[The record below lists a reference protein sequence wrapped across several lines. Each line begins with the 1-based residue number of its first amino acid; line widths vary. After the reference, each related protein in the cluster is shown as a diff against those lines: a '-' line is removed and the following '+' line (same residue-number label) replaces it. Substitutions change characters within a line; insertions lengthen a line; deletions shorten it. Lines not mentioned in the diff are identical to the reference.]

1 VARFKVPLF
10 SVFILASPLLA
21 QIPTAQNQSPAA
33 PPDASIQT
41 LRTTSRAVLVDVIV
55 SDRKGKPITGLKQE
69 DFTVIEQGKPQSVSF
84 FEEHTGAV
92 PDADVELPKLPP
104 NTFSNFSPFPT
115 PDAVNVL
122 LLDSVNTRMESQ
134 SSVHSQ
140 AMKFLK
146 GAKPG
151 SRMAIFTMGL
161 GLHFI
166 QGFTDDPAL
175 LMAALNNKKNN
186 EVESSM
192 MIKGQDESNAQA
204 EVVGM
209 MTAQTPGGG
218 TTASPEMITALKE
231 FFAEQDTAQNF
242 DRGFVTLANLQRLA
256 TFLTA
261 FPGRKNVIWFTESIP
276 PFLSI
281 GNGPDALATMAS
293 DPGLETE
300 YKKTMNMLAAAR
312 MALYPV
318 DARGVATTAFYQADN
333 KLPSTISAPYQI
345 TGVDSNP
352 TRLGDDPTVPKT
364 SNGAGAQVS
373 NVNDETTKRN
383 SDQMMQE
390 VFAHDSGGKAFANT
404 NGLSQVIDNISA
416 ASSDFYTLSYT
427 PINSKMDGGFRKIEV
442 KVGDG
447 KYALSYRRG
456 YFALDSDLPGSA
468 ITERNQQ
475 IKKLAAQNP
484 GAVDPLLAFM
494 ELGMPQS
501 TQIIYKTRIQPVQPG
516 AASTSA
522 TNDAAKGQQTMYG
535 VDFLVDLNDLDLKLN
550 PDGNREGKLNISLI
564 AYDRYGKIVSRK
576 DHLVALSIKPDVYA
590 IFQNTGVQL
599 HAEIGVPKGNLWLR
613 TGVYDQASQKV
624 GTLEVPLSA
633 VKSVETA
640 DQ

>member
-1 VARFKVPLF
+1 
-10 SVFILASPLLA
+10 
-21 QIPTAQNQSPAA
+21 
-33 PPDASIQT
+33 
-41 LRTTSRAVLVDVIV
+41 
-55 SDRKGKPITGLKQE
+55 
-69 DFTVIEQGKPQSVSF
+69 
-84 FEEHTGAV
+84 
-92 PDADVELPKLPP
+92 
-104 NTFSNFSPFPT
+104 
-115 PDAVNVL
+115 VNVL

-134 SSVHSQ
+134 SFVHSQ

-146 GAKPG
+146 SAKPG

-209 MTAQTPGGG
+209 MQAPTPAGG
-218 TTASPEMITALKE
+218 TTASPEMINALKE
-231 FFAEQDTAQNF
+231 FFAEQDTSQNF

-318 DARGVATTAFYQADN
+318 DARGVATTGFYQADN
-333 KLPSTISAPYQI
+333 KLPSTISRPYQI
-345 TGVDSNP
+345 TGVDSDP
-352 TRLGDDPTVPKT
+352 TQIGKDPTVSPT
-364 SNGAGAQVS
+364 PNAPGAQVS
-373 NVNDETTKRN
+373 NVSDETTKRN

-390 VFAHDSGGKAFANT
+390 IFAQDSGGKAFANT
-404 NGLSQVIDNISA
+404 NGLSQVIDNISR

-427 PINSKMDGGFRKIEV
+427 PINAKMDGGFRKIEV

-456 YFALDSDLPGSA
+456 YFALDSDLPGAA

-475 IKKLAAQNP
+475 IQKLAAQNR

-494 ELGMPQS
+494 DLGMPQS
-501 TQIIYKTRIQPVQPG
+501 TQIIYRTRIQAVPAG
-516 AASTSA
+516 AAGSSA
-522 TNDAAKGQQTMYG
+522 TNDAAKGQQTTYG
-535 VDFLVDLNDLDLKLN
+535 VDFLVDLDDLDLKLN
-550 PDGNREGKLNISLI
+550 SDGNHEGKLNISLI
-564 AYDRYGKIVSRK
+564 VYDRYGKIVSRK
-576 DHLVALSIKPDVYA
+576 DHLVGLSIKPDVYTV
-590 IFQNTGVQL
+590 FQNTGVQL
-599 HAEIGVPKGNLWLR
+599 HAEIGAPKGNLWLR
-613 TGVYDQASQKV
+613 TGVYDQASKKV

-633 VKSVETA
+633 IKATEA
-640 DQ
+640 AGQ